1 MLELSNIKLFEPT
14 KQERLISILKSFGI
28 SISGLELIESRFFDI
43 FNLKLAQGVKS
54 SKIDKVL
61 TEIGLEFESQSTPR
75 GYPVMKEGVYRIE
88 LQHSK
93 IECPDLTEFLE
104 EAEEDMF
111 TPIVLGTDSF
121 GKKIIKDLNKLPNL
135 LVGGTTGSGK
145 SVVLHN
151 FILSLIYCG
160 ADIFL
165 VDPKMVEFASY
176 EDVPEVKKIV
186 SFLDEFEETLDY
198 LTDLMQVRFKLLKET
213 RSRNVHEFNKK
224 QPNAAGKLKPMV
236 LVIDEWADIVLQNPK
251 IQKPLCYLAQKGRAA
266 GISIILATQRPSAN
280 VVSGLIKAN
289 FPGRIAL
296 KVASSVDSRV
306 ILDTTGAEDI
316 NDPGVG
322 LYLDGSISEPILF
335 KSPYIENLEEKM
347 EELDIEK
354 QEEDNLWQKIQE
366 LL

>member
-1 MLELSNIKLFEPT
+1 MLELSNIKLFEPS
-14 KQERLISILKSFGI
+14 KEERLANILKSFNI
-28 SISGLELIESRFFDI
+28 SIKGMELIESRFFDI
-43 FNLKLAQGVKS
+43 FNIKLSSGVKS

-61 TEIGLEFESQSTPR
+61 TEIGLEFESQSKPR
-75 GYPVMKEGVYRIE
+75 GYPVMREGVYRIE
-88 LQHSK
+88 IQHSK
-93 IECPDLTEFLE
+93 IECPDLVDFLE
-104 EAEEDMF
+104 ECEDMF
-111 TPIVLGTDSF
+111 APIVLGTDSF
-121 GKKIIKDLNKLPNL
+121 GKKIVKDLNKMPNL

-151 FILSLIYCG
+151 FILSLIYSG
-160 ADIFL
+160 ADLFL
-165 VDPKMVEFASY
+165 VDPKMVEFSSY
-176 EDVPEVKKIV
+176 ENIEEVKSIV
-186 SFLDEFEETLDY
+186 SFFEDFENIIEHLKT
-198 LTDLMQVRFKLLKET
+198 LMQIRFKLLKGS
-213 RSRNVHEFNKK
+213 RCRNVHEFNLKAK
-224 QPNAAGKLKPMV
+224 NQSDKLKPIV

-296 KVASSVDSRV
+296 KVASSIDSRV
-306 ILDTTGAEDI
+306 ILDSVGAEAI

-347 EELDIEK
+347 IEMEIDNSNEEG
-354 QEEDNLWQKIQE
+354 LWQKMQR
-366 LL
+366 LW